1 MIYCATIKCVLLL
14 YFYKKNKEAIMQRI
28 FFHEK
33 NPNKRDLKEVAER
46 INQGEIVIFPT
57 DTIYAIGCL
66 MTNRSGIEKIC
77 RIMDKKEKQAK
88 MSLICP
94 NISVI
99 SQYTIQIE
107 NDVFKAM
114 KRYLPGPYTFILKS
128 NNYVQ
133 RFFKNSKEEI
143 GVRIPDNEI
152 LSGLQ
157 EFLTAPLIS
166 TSLSTDDDIQ
176 KYFTDPEEIEEVFMH
191 KVDILMDGGVGD
203 NSESTILNCTGT
215 EIELIREGKG
225 EVY

>member
-1 MIYCATIKCVLLL
+1 M
-14 YFYKKNKEAIMQRI
+14 MQRI
-28 FFHEK
+28 YFHEK

-66 MTNRSGIEKIC
+66 MTNRAGIEKIC
-77 RIMDKKEKQAK
+77 KIMDKKEKQAK

-99 SQYTIQIE
+99 SQYTIQID

-128 NNYVQ
+128 NNFVQ

-166 TSLSTDDDIQ
+166 TSLSTDDEIQ
-176 KYFTDPEEIEEVFMH
+176 KYYTDPDEIEEVFLH

-225 EVY
+225 EVQ

>member
-1 MIYCATIKCVLLL
+1 
-14 YFYKKNKEAIMQRI
+14 MQRI
-28 FFHEK
+28 YFHEK

-77 RIMDKKEKQAK
+77 RIMNKKEKQAR

-99 SQYTIQIE
+99 SQYTIQIS
-107 NDVFKAM
+107 NDVFKTM

-128 NNYVQ
+128 NNFVQ
-133 RFFKNSKEEI
+133 KFFKNSKEEI
-143 GVRIPDNEI
+143 GVRIPNNDI
-152 LSGLQ
+152 LIGLQ
-157 EFLTAPLIS
+157 EFLKAPLIS
-166 TSLSTDDDIQ
+166 TSLNSEDDIL
-176 KYFTDPEEIEEVFMH
+176 KYYTDPDEIEEVFAH
-191 KVDILMDGGVGD
+191 KADMLMDGGIGD
-203 NSESTILNCTGT
+203 YAESTVLDCTGP
-215 EIELIREGKG
+215 EIELVREGKG